1 MKVERGS
8 IYMEPLNGV
17 KRNPALERLIENPG
31 WSVVPMNEQEPTGPG
46 RRRWRHWVV
55 RGGLA
60 LSAVGMVAIGLEA
73 VVRARIPDPAERMP
87 TALYTRPTSWPD
99 EGGGRSPVP
108 IGTVDGRPLELRI
121 PVRLE
126 QIPDQLVQA
135 VLATEDQRFY
145 RHHGLD
151 IKRIGG
157 ALLANLKAGGI
168 TQGGSTLTQQLAKN
182 LYLDASRTPLR
193 KLREAA
199 LALVLER
206 RYPKAAILEAY
217 LNEIYL
223 GQSGGMPIHGVG
235 AAARAYFG
243 KDISRLSLAESALLA
258 GIIRAPNWY
267 SPVRRPALARQRRS
281 LVLDQMVDQ
290 HRISRADADRARRAG
305 LPRRVV
311 WATLDGRWFRDFA
324 LASVGKVPARG
335 VAIYTTLD
343 ARLQQSAERAVLG
356 GLTRLGLP
364 GVQAALVAVDPRS
377 GDVLAMVGGR
387 DYRASQFNR
396 AADARRQPGS
406 AFKPIVAL
414 AALAPRDGA
423 APAFTLASTV
433 DDAPLSVSTAQGP
446 WQPANYDRQFRGPVT
461 FREAME
467 QSLNVPFARI
477 GMTVGS
483 DRIVETAR
491 QLGITSP
498 LRAVPS
504 LALGSSEVT
513 LLELTR
519 AYGVLAA
526 GGRLAPTRP
535 ILGRAPPGTVLSGAA
550 APDLTRVADPAVV
563 FLVTSALQ
571 GVVTRGTGAAL
582 NGSGRYS
589 GLAGK
594 TGTSSDWRDAWFVAY
609 SPTLVIG
616 VWVGYDD
623 GRSLQLTG
631 ASAALPIAASFLAE
645 AGGSHGFPD
654 FEIPEGVT
662 EGYSGSR
669 GGWPWQCGDREYFLA
684 GTEPTSR
691 SCFRWGWEAPRAEE
705 IREKAQQVEDRV
717 LRMLRS
723 LIRGVGGR

>member
-1 MKVERGS
+1 MAEQEAKGPERRPWRRWAIRGS
-8 IYMEPLNGV
+8 LAFG
-17 KRNPALERLIENPG
+17 AL
-31 WSVVPMNEQEPTGPG
+31 
-46 RRRWRHWVV
+46 
-55 RGGLA
+55 
-60 LSAVGMVAIGLEA
+60 GMLAIGLEA
-73 VVRARIPDPAERMP
+73 VVRARIPGPAERMP
-87 TALYTRPTSWPD
+87 TALYTRP
-99 EGGGRSPVP
+99 VP
-108 IGTVDGRPLELRI
+108 WGEARNRTPMAIGTIDGRPLELRI
-121 PVRLE
+121 PVPLD
-126 QIPDQLVQA
+126 QIPDHLIQA

-168 TQGGSTLTQQLAKN
+168 AQGGSTLTQQLAKN

-206 RYPKAAILEAY
+206 RYPKSAILEAY

-243 KDISRLSLAESALLA
+243 KDVQRLSLAESALLA

-267 SPVRRPALARQRRS
+267 SPVRRPALVRQRRS
-281 LVLDQMVDQ
+281 LVLDQMVEQ
-290 HRISRADADRARRAG
+290 HRVSGREAERARRAA

-311 WATLDGRWFRDFA
+311 RATLEGRWFRDFA
-324 LASVGKVPARG
+324 APTVGKLPGRG
-335 VAIYTTLD
+335 IAVYTTLD
-343 ARLQQSAERAVLG
+343 AALQQAAERALRT
-356 GLTRLGLP
+356 GLTRPGLS
-364 GVQAALVAVDPRS
+364 GAEAALIALDPRS

-387 DYRASQFNR
+387 DYRGSQFNR
-396 AADARRQPGS
+396 AVDARRQPGS

-414 AALAPRDGA
+414 AALAPRGGSEPD
-423 APAFTLASTV
+423 FTLASTV
-433 DDAPLSVSTAQGP
+433 DDAPFSVSTEQGP

-477 GMTVGS
+477 GMTVGP
-483 DRIVETAR
+483 DRIVATAR
-491 QLGITSP
+491 DLGITSP

-504 LALGSSEVT
+504 LALGSSEVS
-513 LLELTR
+513 LLELAR

-526 GGRLAPTRP
+526 GGQLAETRA
-535 ILGRAPPGTVLSGAA
+535 ILGRVPQGQALPVPPAPS
-550 APDLTRVADPAVV
+550 LTRAADPAVA

-571 GVVTRGTGAAL
+571 GVVARGTGAAL
-582 NGSGRYS
+582 NGSGRFG

-594 TGTSSDWRDAWFVAY
+594 TGTSSDWRDAWFLAY
-609 SPTLVIG
+609 SPTLVVG
-616 VWVGYDD
+616 VWVGFDD

-631 ASAALPIAASFLAE
+631 ARAALPIAADFLSA
-645 AGGSHGFPD
+645 AGSAYDWED
-654 FEIPEGVT
+654 FDVPEGIT
-662 EGYSGSR
+662 RGYTASD

-684 GTEPTSR
+684 GTEPASR
-691 SCFRWGWEAPRAEE
+691 SCFRWGWDTPRIEE
-705 IREKAQQVEDRV
+705 YREKAQQVEERV
-717 LRMLRS
+717 LRILRS
-723 LIRGVGGR
+723 LIRGARGRE